1 MKYRECA
8 RVLSQEPLGE
18 DIYSLWL
25 QTERIAGE
33 AVPGQFLSLYCRDG
47 ARLLPRPISL
57 CEIRRETGQLRLV
70 YRKVGK
76 GTEEFSKL
84 TAGDMLDVLGPLGNG
99 FPLEHTGRALIVGGG
114 IGGPPLLELARQLPG
129 EKTLV
134 MGYRSQTYLE
144 DELRQAAPLY
154 IATEDGSRGTKGN
167 VLDAIREN
175 ALTAD
180 VIYACGPLPMLRAL
194 KQYAEKEG
202 LEAWLSLEEKMAC
215 GIGACLAC
223 VCSSTEKDAHSQ
235 VKNKRICAEG
245 PVFNAREVN
254 L

>member
-8 RVLSQEPLGE
+8 RVLSQESLGE

-57 CEIRRETGQLRLV
+57 CEIRRETGQVRLI

-84 TAGDMLDVLGPLGNG
+84 TAGDTLDILGPLGNG
-99 FPLEHTGRALIVGGG
+99 FPLEHAGRALIVGGG
-114 IGGPPLLELARQLPG
+114 IGVPPLLELARQLPG

-134 MGYRSQTYLE
+134 MGYRSETYLE
-144 DELRQAAPLY
+144 EELRAAAPLC
-154 IATEDGSRGTKGN
+154 IATEDGSCGTKGN
-167 VLDAIREN
+167 VLDAIRKN

-180 VIYACGPLPMLRAL
+180 VLYACGPLPMLRAL
-194 KQYAEKEG
+194 KQYAEEEG

-245 PVFNAREVN
+245 PVFNAREVD